1 LGVALA
7 SITSASAS
15 EFLTLKAHGSLQQVT
30 RDLIESTLQAG
41 LSTDS
46 QRLWDFEEEL
56 RPMYAAL
63 PKNGLGTLEPAAV
76 RYALHRYFVQKHGW
90 YIKGLEPSGQ
100 AWNTTSAT
108 GIMASRVPAYIQ
120 GLFEQRLHGQ
130 GMQLRDLAVFAST
143 LVDFVH
149 NQAIA
154 DMMDLYKVFNVTTT
168 NAISEKEA
176 AYLIKAYILQI
187 VDLNSKIESM
197 QTFLQI
203 EQHMK
208 EDFPGWDEFQLWVQ
222 DVRQTM
228 SRERSRR
235 SLQAEALTLNT
246 VVEEVLEV
254 NDRLGV
260 FQDLECKTLKG
271 ALVDLEYKNS
281 GRVLLSDFYNAGMTG
296 PFLFNEHTDFLRR
309 LGAIDESDKSH
320 PSVIIANYLASQAN
334 CLASTSFHTVCCVD
348 ECEGLMAHLER
359 AVAAPSAPPSRI
371 AALVADLHSD
381 TVSAPRNLSS
391 SLVAR
396 LGEIAEHHHGMV
408 PLHGRLFAQWMHHAY
423 PLECP
428 YPHATGTTNPLTP
441 DEWMDAYGADEVALP
456 EAERAQVLK
465 LNRPTRVEDDELPW
479 LAVEELVVTHIAP
492 KRSRKPFAV
501 ARHLAAFA
509 AIVAVAF
516 PIVGLAMRF
525 VSKQVPE
532 KKVWI

>member
-1 LGVALA
+1 
-7 SITSASAS
+7 
-15 EFLTLKAHGSLQQVT
+15 
-30 RDLIESTLQAG
+30 
-41 LSTDS
+41 
-46 QRLWDFEEEL
+46 
-56 RPMYAAL
+56 
-63 PKNGLGTLEPAAV
+63 
-76 RYALHRYFVQKHGW
+76 
-90 YIKGLEPSGQ
+90 
-100 AWNTTSAT
+100 
-108 GIMASRVPAYIQ
+108 
-120 GLFEQRLHGQ
+120 
-130 GMQLRDLAVFAST
+130 
-143 LVDFVH
+143 VH

-154 DMMDLYKVFNVTTT
+154 DVMDLYKSFNVTTT
-168 NAISEKEA
+168 TAISEKEV
-176 AYLIKAYILQI
+176 AYLIKAYILQL
-187 VDLNSKIESM
+187 VDLNVKIDST
-197 QTFLQI
+197 QKFYQV

-208 EDFPGWDEFQLWVQ
+208 DDFPGWDEFQLWVQ

-235 SLQAEALTLNT
+235 SLQAEELTLSA

-271 ALVDLEYKNS
+271 ALIDLEYKNT
-281 GRVLLSDFYNAGMTG
+281 GRVLLSDFYNAGTTG

-309 LGAIDESDKSH
+309 LGALDESDKSH

-348 ECEGLMAHLER
+348 ECEGLMAQLER
-359 AVAAPSAPPSRI
+359 AIAAPSAPPSRL

-396 LGEIAEHHHGMV
+396 LGEIAEHHRGVV

-428 YPHATGTTNPLTP
+428 YPHATGTTTPLTP

-456 EAERAQVLK
+456 AQEMARFAK
-465 LNRPTRVEDDELPW
+465 FDRPTTATGDELPW
-479 LAVEELVVTHIAP
+479 LAVEELVVTHVAP
-492 KRSRKPFAV
+492 KRSRKPLAV

-516 PIVGLAMRF
+516 PIVGLATRF
-525 VSKQVPE
+525 VTKQVPE
-532 KKVWI
+532 EKVWM